1 MSVRFWKMENPEIK
15 SVDNFSRTP
24 SRSSMLTKI
33 SKYYRLY
40 LYIYIFVSNNKLVS
54 RRISNGN
61 ISLHSNRMPTKNRYF
76 FKQLF
81 HYSMRFLF
89 PSCCQFSFQS
99 TRCTKSFWFSF
110 IFHCLQT
117 LRCVKSIESSQLKNE
132 NWQKLNEFR
141 KFKLNLFSS
150 AQYVFVWKIEME

>member
-1 MSVRFWKMENPEIK
+1 MENPEIK

-40 LYIYIFVSNNKLVS
+40 LYIYIFLC
-54 RRISNGN
+54 RIINWSPDESPTETFHCIPIECRLKTA
-61 ISLHSNRMPTKNRYF
+61 ISLSNYF
-76 FKQLF
+76 IIQCVFYSLHVASFHFSLRDVQKVFDFHLF
-81 HYSMRFLF
+81 SIV
-89 PSCCQFSFQS
+89 C
-99 TRCTKSFWFSF
+99 KDAEN
-110 IFHCLQT
+110 T

-132 NWQKLNEFR
+132 NWHKLNEFR

-150 AQYVFVWKIEME
+150 AQYVFV